1 MGDPANQILENLKQM
16 NARMDSVKRKME
28 FESKLSKPTT
38 NFESRLSVPPN
49 AHPKNHASDS
59 TAIMTAKSLETP
71 GEHGF
76 TAKNV

>member
-71 GEHGF
+71 GEHG
-76 TAKNV
+76 